1 MDGRA
6 SLRPCICDRE
16 CAVVM
21 NRFTVVGQIG
31 KGSAGSVTKATVKKT
46 GATVAIK
53 HITNQRFTSFSAAL
67 AQREVRALSRIR
79 HPNVLRLLEVVR
91 ENEMLYLI
99 LEYAEASLY
108 QWMRAAKAPLGEPMV
123 RVLAHRLLLATNHVH
138 KCGFVHRD
146 VKPMNILVS
155 HFDGDPSL
163 LKLKLA
169 DFGAARELPRT
180 APGTARHEPL
190 TPYVSTRW
198 YRAPEV
204 LLHASGY
211 AAAVDMWAVG
221 VIIAEAYRLQPLFP
235 GNTTIDQLD
244 RIAGVLGRPTEGALG
259 GAQAWPYGCELVRR
273 HEQIHSHRFPRCEPI
288 PIAQIV
294 PHANADGLD
303 LIASLLRWDP
313 AQRLTAREALRHPF
327 VSSKLMSSLRLVSLR
342 LRTALL
348 RWALRSRSRTTR
360 IPTAT
365 GEPPKHGTSP
375 SPPAALSRAQGEA
388 PGDVRADTPSKSVPA
403 AR

>member
-1 MDGRA
+1 
-6 SLRPCICDRE
+6 
-16 CAVVM
+16 M

-123 RVLAHRLLLATNHVH
+123 RVLAHRLLLATSHVH

-155 HFDGDPSL
+155 QFDGDPSL
-163 LKLKLA
+163 LKVKLA

-244 RIAGVLGRPTEGALG
+244 RIAAVLGRPSEGALG

-288 PIAQIV
+288 SIAQIV

-303 LIASLLRWDP
+303 LVASLLRWDP
-313 AQRLTAREALRHPF
+313 AQRLTAQQALRHPF
-327 VSSKLMSSLRLVSLR
+327 VSSKLISSLRLVSLR

-348 RWALRSRSRTTR
+348 RWALRSRSRTLSRSRALSPNHVSTR
-360 IPTAT
+360 KPTAT

-375 SPPAALSRAQGEA
+375 SPPAALSRAQGET

>member
-1 MDGRA
+1 MCSGYRNEYSDGT
-6 SLRPCICDRE
+6 LFCGRPRVCLGRE
-16 CAVVM
+16 RRSAVVM
-21 NRFTVVGQIG
+21 NRFTIVGQIG

-123 RVLAHRLLLATNHVH
+123 RVLAHRLLLATSHVH

-155 HFDGDPSL
+155 QFDGDPSL
-163 LKLKLA
+163 LKVKLA

-244 RIAGVLGRPTEGALG
+244 RIAAVLGWTEDALG
-259 GAQAWPYGCELVRR
+259 SAQAWPYGCELVRR
-273 HEQIHSHRFPRCEPI
+273 HEQIHSQRFPRCDPI

-294 PHANADGLD
+294 PHATADGLD
-303 LIASLLRWDP
+303 LVVSLLRWDP
-313 AQRLTAREALRHPF
+313 ARRLTAQQALRHPF
-327 VSSKLMSSLRLVSLR
+327 VTNKLMSSLWLVSLR

-348 RWALRSRSRTTR
+348 RWALRSRSRPQSRNHTTR
-360 IPTAT
+360 KPSVT
-365 GEPPKHGTSP
+365 GELPKHGTSP
-375 SPPAALSRAQGEA
+375 S
-388 PGDVRADTPSKSVPA
+388 
-403 AR
+403 

>member
-1 MDGRA
+1 MWSTARVLGAAAARA
-6 SLRPCICDRE
+6 RGARE
-16 CAVVM
+16 RRSAVVM
-21 NRFTVVGQIG
+21 NRFTIVGQIG

-123 RVLAHRLLLATNHVH
+123 RVLAHRLLLATSHVH

-155 HFDGDPSL
+155 QFDGDPSL
-163 LKLKLA
+163 LKVKLA

-244 RIAGVLGRPTEGALG
+244 RIAAVLGRPTEDALG
-259 GAQAWPYGCELVRR
+259 SAQAWPYGCELVRR
-273 HEQIHSHRFPRCEPI
+273 HEQIHSQRFPRCDPI

-294 PHANADGLD
+294 PHATADGLD
-303 LIASLLRWDP
+303 LVVSLLRWDP
-313 AQRLTAREALRHPF
+313 ARRLTAQQALRHPF
-327 VSSKLMSSLRLVSLR
+327 VTSKLMSSLWLVSLR

-348 RWALRSRSRTTR
+348 RWALRSRSRPQSRNHTTR
-360 IPTAT
+360 KPSVT
-365 GEPPKHGTSP
+365 GELPKHGTSP
-375 SPPAALSRAQGEA
+375 S
-388 PGDVRADTPSKSVPA
+388 
-403 AR
+403 

>member
-1 MDGRA
+1 MWSTARVLGAAARA
-6 SLRPCICDRE
+6 AARE
-16 CAVVM
+16 RRSAVVM
-21 NRFTVVGQIG
+21 NRFTIVGQIG

-123 RVLAHRLLLATNHVH
+123 RVLAHRLLLATSHVH

-155 HFDGDPSL
+155 QFDGDPSL
-163 LKLKLA
+163 LKVKLA

-244 RIAGVLGRPTEGALG
+244 RIAAVLGRPTEDALG
-259 GAQAWPYGCELVRR
+259 SAQAWPYGCELVRR
-273 HEQIHSHRFPRCEPI
+273 HEQIHSQRFPRCDPI

-294 PHANADGLD
+294 PHATADGLD
-303 LIASLLRWDP
+303 LVVSLLRWDP
-313 AQRLTAREALRHPF
+313 ARRLTAQQALRHPF
-327 VSSKLMSSLRLVSLR
+327 VTSKLMSSLWLVSLR

-348 RWALRSRSRTTR
+348 RWALRSRSRPQSRNHTTR
-360 IPTAT
+360 KPSVT
-365 GEPPKHGTSP
+365 GELPKHGTSP
-375 SPPAALSRAQGEA
+375 S
-388 PGDVRADTPSKSVPA
+388 
-403 AR
+403 

>member
-1 MDGRA
+1 MCSGYSTGYRNEYSDGT
-6 SLRPCICDRE
+6 LFCGRPRVCLGRE
-16 CAVVM
+16 RRSAVVM
-21 NRFTVVGQIG
+21 NRFTIVGQIG

-123 RVLAHRLLLATNHVH
+123 RVLAHRLLLATSHVH

-155 HFDGDPSL
+155 QFDGDPSL
-163 LKLKLA
+163 LKVKLA

-211 AAAVDMWAVG
+211 AAAVDMWAIG

-244 RIAGVLGRPTEGALG
+244 RIAAVLGSA

-273 HEQIHSHRFPRCEPI
+273 HEQIHSQRFPRCDPI

-294 PHANADGLD
+294 PHATADGLD
-303 LIASLLRWDP
+303 LVVSLLRWDP
-313 AQRLTAREALRHPF
+313 ARRLTAQQALRHPF
-327 VSSKLMSSLRLVSLR
+327 VTSKLMSSLWLVSLR

-348 RWALRSRSRTTR
+348 RWALRSRSRPQSRNHTTR
-360 IPTAT
+360 KPSVT
-365 GEPPKHGTSP
+365 GELPKHGTSP
-375 SPPAALSRAQGEA
+375 S
-388 PGDVRADTPSKSVPA
+388 
-403 AR
+403 

>member
-1 MDGRA
+1 
-6 SLRPCICDRE
+6 
-16 CAVVM
+16 M

-180 APGTARHEPL
+180 VPGTVRHEPL

-244 RIAGVLGRPTEGALG
+244 RIAAVLGRPTEDALG

-288 PIAQIV
+288 SIAQIV

-303 LIASLLRWDP
+303 LVASLLRWDP
-313 AQRLTAREALRHPF
+313 AQRLTAQQALRHPF
-327 VSSKLMSSLRLVSLR
+327 VSSKLISSLRLVSLR
-342 LRTALL
+342 LRTSLL
-348 RWALRSRSRTTR
+348 RWALRSRSRTLSRSRALSPNHVSTR
-360 IPTAT
+360 KPTAT

>member
-1 MDGRA
+1 MVDRA
-6 SLRPCICDRE
+6 CAWGAARRARE
-16 CAVVM
+16 RRSAVVM
-21 NRFTVVGQIG
+21 NRFTIVGQIG

-123 RVLAHRLLLATNHVH
+123 RVLAHRLLLATSHVH

-155 HFDGDPSL
+155 QFDGDPSL
-163 LKLKLA
+163 LKVKLA

-180 APGTARHEPL
+180 APDTARHEPL

-211 AAAVDMWAVG
+211 EAAVDMWAIG

-244 RIAGVLGRPTEGALG
+244 RIAAVLGWTEDALG

-273 HEQIHSHRFPRCEPI
+273 HEQIHSQRFPRCDPI

-294 PHANADGLD
+294 PHATADGLD
-303 LIASLLRWDP
+303 LVVSLLRWDP
-313 AQRLTAREALRHPF
+313 ARRLTAQQALRHPF
-327 VSSKLMSSLRLVSLR
+327 VTSKLMSSLWLVSLR

-348 RWALRSRSRTTR
+348 RWALRSRSRPQSRNHTTR
-360 IPTAT
+360 KPSVT
-365 GEPPKHGTSP
+365 GELPKHGTSP
-375 SPPAALSRAQGEA
+375 S
-388 PGDVRADTPSKSVPA
+388 
-403 AR
+403 